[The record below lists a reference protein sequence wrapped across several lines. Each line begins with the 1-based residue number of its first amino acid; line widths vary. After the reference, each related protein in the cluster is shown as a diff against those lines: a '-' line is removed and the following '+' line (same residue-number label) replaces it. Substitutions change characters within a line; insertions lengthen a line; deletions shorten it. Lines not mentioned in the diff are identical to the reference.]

1 MAEPQPPTIHEGAT
15 ADLDETETS
24 ALPKSA
30 EDRKA
35 AAALSSVSA
44 HNDDS
49 SQPAREVDQEALG
62 KAIKNLNISGEAKK
76 EVAVEKKKAVKVDPD
91 AVALLVRGKLMIA
104 Q

>member
-15 ADLDETETS
+15 GDLDDAETPD
-24 ALPKSA
+24 LPKSA

-49 SQPAREVDQEALG
+49 AQPAKEVDQKALG
-62 KAIKNLNISGEAKK
+62 EAIKNLDISGEAKK
-76 EVAVEKKKAVKVDPD
+76 EVAVEKKKAVKVDPEV
-91 AVALLVRGKLMIA
+91 VALLVCG